1 MALSVICGVVP
12 ESVFLCTQTSTSA
25 PLTAPATISAST
37 LQEASS
43 ASVTKATSSTA
54 SHTAE
59 VSAGGG
65 HRLLPAMLEC
75 ISMNYGCVYF
85 GLNALGFVCVGF
97 VKYQT
102 RDVSIFPIEIIKLS
116 FYAARTYIWYKKK
129 TKVPECTCTLRVNE

>member
-1 MALSVICGVVP
+1 MALSVICGVFP
-12 ESVFLCTQTSTSA
+12 ECVFLCTQTSTSA
-25 PLTAPATISAST
+25 PLTAPATISVST

-59 VSAGGG
+59 VSTGGG
-65 HRLLPAMLEC
+65 HYLLPVMLEC
-75 ISMNYGCVYF
+75 ISMNYRCAYF
-85 GLNALGFVCVGF
+85 GLNVLGF

-102 RDVSIFPIEIIKLS
+102 CDVSIFPIEIIQQS

-129 TKVPECTCTLRVNE
+129 QKSLNAPALSELMND